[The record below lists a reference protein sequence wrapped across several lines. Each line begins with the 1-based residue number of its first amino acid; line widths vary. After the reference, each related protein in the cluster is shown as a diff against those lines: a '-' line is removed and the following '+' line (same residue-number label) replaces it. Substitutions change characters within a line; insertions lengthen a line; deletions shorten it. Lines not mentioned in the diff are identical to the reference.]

1 MPNTLSW
8 RPKHS
13 VKIRVIIIQTILTIF
28 LVVLLAAFLY
38 FPTRQSIEDTSNE
51 AYFVLTNNLV
61 ATVFSSL
68 VAGNNE
74 EVISAAK
81 KIEGVKGV
89 SYVIVQ
95 DGKDK
100 VIYDSLHE
108 LENKDLKDAMTAKI
122 HEEKNVVRL
131 EKVRS
136 SEKYYEYAAPFLID
150 NEPVAIVRIAVAQKT
165 ITGEFEKLGSLFLR
179 VSAVVLVIGI
189 IVSYFISTRITDPI
203 RRLTESALAIRAGN
217 LNIKPNINTDDE
229 MEQLSREFRRMVD
242 QLKIFYL
249 KEVRE
254 KEKAVHDYKR
264 LEQINRQL
272 KELDNK
278 KNEFLSIASHQLR
291 TPLSVI
297 LWTSSLIKEK
307 SYKLL
312 QKREQKMLDETE
324 KNARLMESLINEL
337 LDLSRIQKNT
347 RKLTIT
353 PVDIVDFVNKLFT
366 SFQTLSLQKNINL
379 RFEKGSVQIPV
390 INSDKQS
397 SRHIISNLIDNAIR
411 YTEKNGSVLVR
422 LDYEKEH
429 VLVQVKDTGIG
440 ITEEEKSEIFKQF
453 TRGARALRISPDG
466 SGLGLYLVKQLVDL
480 IGAEISVD
488 SKPGRGSTFTVSFPI
503 NPVIQPEKT
512 ATIVQEAPG
521 DKSV

>member
-1 MPNTLSW
+1 VPNTLSW

-179 VSAVVLVIGI
+179 VSAVVL
-189 IVSYFISTRITDPI
+189 
-203 RRLTESALAIRAGN
+203 L
-217 LNIKPNINTDDE
+217 
-229 MEQLSREFRRMVD
+229 
-242 QLKIFYL
+242 
-249 KEVRE
+249 
-254 KEKAVHDYKR
+254 
-264 LEQINRQL
+264 
-272 KELDNK
+272 
-278 KNEFLSIASHQLR
+278 
-291 TPLSVI
+291 VI
-297 LWTSSLIKEK
+297 LF
-307 SYKLL
+307 
-312 QKREQKMLDETE
+312 RP
-324 KNARLMESLINEL
+324 EL
-337 LDLSRIQKNT
+337 LIQF
-347 RKLTIT
+347 
-353 PVDIVDFVNKLFT
+353 VD
-366 SFQTLSLQKNINL
+366 
-379 RFEKGSVQIPV
+379 
-390 INSDKQS
+390 
-397 SRHIISNLIDNAIR
+397 
-411 YTEKNGSVLVR
+411 
-422 LDYEKEH
+422 
-429 VLVQVKDTGIG
+429 
-440 ITEEEKSEIFKQF
+440 
-453 TRGARALRISPDG
+453 
-466 SGLGLYLVKQLVDL
+466 
-480 IGAEISVD
+480 
-488 SKPGRGSTFTVSFPI
+488 
-503 NPVIQPEKT
+503 
-512 ATIVQEAPG
+512 
-521 DKSV
+521 